1 MPSFFIDRPVF
12 AWVIAIFIVLGG
24 LLTLSLL
31 PVTRYPDI
39 APPSV
44 SIRATYPGA
53 SPEVVND
60 SVVSI
65 IEPELSGVNHLLYFE
80 STANSSGM
88 ATITATFESGTD
100 PELAQ
105 VDVQNKIKSIEP
117 RLPEAVQQT
126 GLTIES
132 SSSGFLMVVALT
144 SPDGTLSALDLG
156 DYMERNLVQPLNRV
170 AGVGRVQSFVSK
182 KAMRVW
188 INPHKLLS
196 YSLSVSDVTSAIAAQ
211 NVQISPGRVGAEPTV
226 EGQRIGV
233 PLTVEGQLSTPEE
246 FSNIVLQSNQDGSK
260 LTLGDVARVEV
271 GAQTYAFV
279 SRINGSPSAAM
290 AIQLA
295 PGANAM
301 RVSQAVQDRMAD
313 LATAMPDG
321 MVWTV
326 PYDTSP
332 FVAISIEKV
341 VHTLIEAMVLVFL
354 VMLLFLQKIRYTL
367 IPAIVA
373 PIALAGTLVVMY
385 VSGFSINVLTMF
397 GMVLAIGIIVD
408 DAIVVVENVERIMAT
423 EGLPPKEATR
433 KAMKQITSA
442 VIGITL
448 VLTAVFIP
456 MGMSSGA
463 VGEIY
468 RQFTMSMAVSILF
481 SAFLALSMTPAL
493 CATLLKPIDPDHHA
507 SKGGFF
513 GWFNRGLDGITN
525 VYVRIVAVFARK
537 IAIMA
542 VLYLAIVS
550 GLGYSFIKLPT
561 SFLPEEDQGS
571 FITLYSLPS
580 EATQERTKEIVS
592 MYEKHAHTREATKD
606 VFAVVGFSFSGTGA
620 NTALSFTTL
629 EDWAERDSSASD
641 EANMANRTMFAA
653 PEGQIYSILPPSIP
667 SLGTSSGFAMRLQ
680 DRAGLGNEALLNAR
694 NQLLGMAA
702 QNPMLTGVRPDGLPQ
717 GASIR
722 LVIDRQKAEFLGVPF
737 DSIASTL
744 SSAMGSNYVNDYSYQ
759 GQLRRVTVQADAP
772 YRMQIEDVLK
782 LNLPSSTGAMVELSE
797 VVKPVWEQSPL
808 QLVRYNGLPA
818 ERISGSAAPGVSAG
832 EAMAEMERL
841 ASQLP
846 EGFGIEWT
854 GQSLQ
859 EKNTNAQ
866 TPMLLALSML
876 VVFLVLAALYE
887 SWSIPFSVLLV
898 IPLGVIG
905 AVVSVYVRG
914 LENDVFFKVGLITI
928 IGLSA
933 KNAIL
938 IVEFARALYD
948 EGNSLLDAVTEAARL
963 RMRPILMTSLAFTL
977 GVVPLMLSRG
987 ASAETQHAI
996 GTGVFGGM
1004 ITATFL
1010 GLLFVP
1016 AFFVFVVGIANL
1028 FKGKK
1033 KDDASTAS

>member
-1 MPSFFIDRPVF
+1 M
-12 AWVIAIFIVLGG
+12 
-24 LLTLSLL
+24 
-31 PVTRYPDI
+31 
-39 APPSV
+39 
-44 SIRATYPGA
+44 
-53 SPEVVND
+53 
-60 SVVSI
+60 
-65 IEPELSGVNHLLYFE
+65 
-80 STANSSGM
+80 
-88 ATITATFESGTD
+88 
-100 PELAQ
+100 Q
-105 VDVQNKIKSIEP
+105 
-117 RLPEAVQQT
+117 
-126 GLTIES
+126 
-132 SSSGFLMVVALT
+132 
-144 SPDGTLSALDLG
+144 
-156 DYMERNLVQPLNRV
+156 
-170 AGVGRVQSFVSK
+170 
-182 KAMRVW
+182 
-188 INPHKLLS
+188 
-196 YSLSVSDVTSAIAAQ
+196 
-211 NVQISPGRVGAEPTV
+211 
-226 EGQRIGV
+226 
-233 PLTVEGQLSTPEE
+233 
-246 FSNIVLQSNQDGSK
+246 
-260 LTLGDVARVEV
+260 
-271 GAQTYAFV
+271 
-279 SRINGSPSAAM
+279 
-290 AIQLA
+290 
-295 PGANAM
+295 
-301 RVSQAVQDRMAD
+301 
-313 LATAMPDG
+313 
-321 MVWTV
+321 
-326 PYDTSP
+326 
-332 FVAISIEKV
+332 
-341 VHTLIEAMVLVFL
+341 
-354 VMLLFLQKIRYTL
+354 
-367 IPAIVA
+367 
-373 PIALAGTLVVMY
+373 
-385 VSGFSINVLTMF
+385 
-397 GMVLAIGIIVD
+397 
-408 DAIVVVENVERIMAT
+408 
-423 EGLPPKEATR
+423 
-433 KAMKQITSA
+433 
-442 VIGITL
+442 
-448 VLTAVFIP
+448 
-456 MGMSSGA
+456 SGA

-493 CATLLKPIDPDHHA
+493 CATLLKPIDPEHHA
-507 SKGGFF
+507 AKGGFF

-525 VYVRIVAVFARK
+525 VYVRIVAVFARR
-537 IAIMA
+537 IAVMV
-542 VLYLAIVS
+542 VLYMAIVS

-561 SFLPEEDQGS
+561 SFLPVEDQGS
-571 FITLYSLPS
+571 FITLFSLPS
-580 EATQERTKEIVS
+580 EATQERTKEIVT
-592 MYEKHAHTREATKD
+592 MYEGHAHTRPATKD
-606 VFAVVGFSFSGTGA
+606 VFAVVGFSFSGVGS

-629 EDWAERDSSASD
+629 KDWSERDSAAAD
-641 EANMANRTMFAA
+641 EANAANMTMFAA

-680 DRAGLGNEALLNAR
+680 DRAGLGNEALVNAR
-694 NQLLGMAA
+694 NQLLGMAS
-702 QNPMLTGVRPDGLPQ
+702 QSPLLTGVRPDGLPQ

-722 LVIDRQKAEFLGVPF
+722 LEIDRQKAEFLGVPF
-737 DSIASTL
+737 SSIASTL

-797 VVKPVWEQSPL
+797 VVKPIWEESPL

-905 AVVSVYVRG
+905 AVLSVYMRG

-938 IVEFARALYD
+938 IVEFAKALHE
-948 EGNSLLDAVTEAARL
+948 EGHSLMDAVTEAARL

-977 GVVPLMLSRG
+977 GVVPLMLSSG

-1016 AFFVFVVGIANL
+1016 AFFVFVVGIANRIM
-1028 FKGKK
+1028 GRHKK
-1033 KDDASTAS
+1033 KDATPA